1 MSNRW
6 YKGNLHTHTSL
17 LGSTGPASP
26 ENVVRWYKQHG
37 YDWLGITDHNVLTE
51 YETDE
56 MVMVRGQEVGKHMP
70 SGNGPIHINGF
81 GISRS
86 VEFVDLE
93 EKVPTMQANIDAV
106 LAAGGMASLNH
117 PNDRNSFTHEHVLQT
132 TGASFIEVFNG
143 GGPSKNN
150 DGGNGRPSSEET
162 WDGVLSGGQRLYGIA
177 TDDAHTYD
185 EFRSDRAN
193 PGRGWVWVRACPLNR
208 RDDPL
213 GASSGRLLC
222 VDRRR
227 VGGPVGNVF
236 GTVPRDTG
244 QTGRVVPHKVRRK
257 TRSSPVGAGRSTRP
271 VRFRGRRGLRK
282 GDGGVDRWWQGV
294 GAASISW
301 CRGVMLQPV
310 KGLQADE
317 LAHQGDESCSLSK
330 GFFNSTPSPEKSR
343 TFLVTTVSL

>member
-70 SGNGPIHINGF
+70 SGNGPIHVNGF
-81 GISRS
+81 GITRS

-185 EFRSDRAN
+185 EFRPDRAN
-193 PGRGWVWVRACPLNR
+193 PGRGWVWVRACPLTEETILSALR
-208 RDDPL
+208 RGEFYASTGVELADLSATSSELSL
-213 GASSGRLLC
+213 GIQARPGESYLTKF
-222 VDRRR
+222 
-227 VGGPVGNVF
+227 VGKH
-236 GTVPRDTG
+236 
-244 QTGRVVPHKVRRK
+244 GRVLSEQDGLH
-257 TRSSPVGAGRSTRP
+257 AP

-294 GAASISW
+294 GAAGISW

-317 LAHQGDESCSLSK
+317 LAHQGDENCSLSK